1 MAIER
6 LELEVSLRDGRG
18 KSVTRKLRA
27 QGQVPAVIY
36 GSGVEPTAIVVESLG
51 ARARCC
57 AAARTRWST

>member
-27 QGQVPAVIY
+27 EGKVPAIIY
-36 GSGVEPTAIVVESLG
+36 GSGVSPTA
-51 ARARCC
+51 
-57 AAARTRWST
+57 